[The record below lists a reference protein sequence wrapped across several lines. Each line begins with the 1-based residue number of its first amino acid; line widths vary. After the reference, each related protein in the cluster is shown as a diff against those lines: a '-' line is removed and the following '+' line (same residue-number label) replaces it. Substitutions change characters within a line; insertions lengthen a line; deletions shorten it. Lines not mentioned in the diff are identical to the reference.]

1 MTQAT
6 MAEAK
11 KRILFVDDEIGVLQG
26 LERMLFEMADS
37 WDMSFVDSADKALT
51 ELSEREF
58 DVIVSDMRMPG
69 MDGATLL
76 AHVHDEYPNVVRI
89 ILTGHSEL
97 EATLRAMPVAHSFLT
112 KPCKPAILEEVVRR
126 SLSLQSLLESD
137 SLRTL
142 VGSVAGLPVR
152 PEVYTR
158 LTEAIADPHI
168 EMGQIARIV
177 SGDVALAAKVLHLT
191 NSAFFGSKRKFISID
206 QAVSFIGMRMLRKVV
221 LSAEVFSAFSPK
233 QSLGGLSLDQEQR
246 HGLVCA
252 GVARKIAPDPETGEY
267 AFLAGML
274 HDIGKLVL
282 ASRAPK
288 IMRQLTRQR
297 VVGHSVPPETEEQ
310 ITGTNHGRLGAYL
323 LGLWG
328 IEHPLVEAVA
338 FHHQPAVCQSS
349 SFDLPS
355 IVHVADALVHAIENE
370 RAGRPAELQVDRAH
384 LESLGVLG
392 KLDGWTDEA
401 RDLWDRDSG

>member
-1 MTQAT
+1 MSSR
-6 MAEAK
+6 
-11 KRILFVDDEIGVLQG
+11 KRILFVDDEVGVLQG
-26 LERMLFEMADS
+26 LERMLFEMADA
-37 WDMSFVDSADKALT
+37 WDMCFVDSAEKALR
-51 ELSEREF
+51 ELSGSEF
-58 DVIVSDMRMPG
+58 DVIVSDMRMPV

-112 KPCKPAILEEVVRR
+112 KPCKPATLEEVVRR
-126 SLSLQSLLESD
+126 SLGLQSLLQSD

-158 LTEAIADPHI
+158 LTEAIADPLV

-177 SGDVALAAKVLHLT
+177 SADVGLAAKVLHLT
-191 NSAFFGSKRKFISID
+191 NSAFFGAKRKFVSID
-206 QAVSFIGMRMLRKVV
+206 QAVSFIGIRMLRKVV

-233 QSLGGLSLDQEQR
+233 QSLGGLSLEQEQR

-252 GVARKIAPDPETGEY
+252 GVARRIAPDSETAEY
-267 AFLAGML
+267 AYLAGML
-274 HDIGKLVL
+274 HDVGKLVL

-288 IMRQLTRQR
+288 LMRQLTRQH
-297 VVGHSVPPETEEQ
+297 VVGQSFAPETEEQ
-310 ITGTNHGRLGAYL
+310 IIGTSHGRLGAYL

-338 FHHQPAVCQSS
+338 FHHQPALVQSTT
-349 SFDLPS
+349 FDLPS
-355 IVHVADALVHAIENE
+355 ILHVADALVHSIENE
-370 RAGRPAELQVDRAH
+370 RAGRDAEVLVDRSH
-384 LESLGVLG
+384 LEAMGVLG
-392 KLDGWTDEA
+392 KLDGWRAAGQE
-401 RDLWDRDSG
+401 LWDRQAG